1 MVRFSWDERKNRAN
15 RRKHGVSF
23 EAATRVFRDPFVIFE
38 QDREIEGDERW
49 QAIGRADEVVLLLV
63 AHGYEQE
70 NDEERIRI
78 ISARK
83 ATPGEAEAYYA
94 QFRAGGSGR

>member
-23 EAATRVFRDPFVIFE
+23 EAAMRVFRDPFVIFE
-38 QDREIEGDERW
+38 QDREMEGEPRW
-49 QAIGRADEVVLLLV
+49 QAIGRANEVLLLLV
-63 AHGYEQE
+63 AHSYEQD
-70 NDEERIRI
+70 DEKERIRI

-83 ATPGEAEAYYA
+83 ATPAEAEAYHA
-94 QFRAGGSGR
+94 QF